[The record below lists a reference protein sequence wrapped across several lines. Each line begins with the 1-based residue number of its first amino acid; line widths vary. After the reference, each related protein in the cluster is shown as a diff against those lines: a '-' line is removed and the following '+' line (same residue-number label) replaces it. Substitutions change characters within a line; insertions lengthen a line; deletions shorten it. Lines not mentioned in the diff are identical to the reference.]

1 MFKRPLIAID
11 IGSSAVKIVELSGGS
26 QKKLLSMGM
35 ELVPAGAIVDGNI
48 ANAEVVA
55 ELVRNLLKRLNI
67 SPRGRRVALSLGG
80 SSVLMKRVLIGAS
93 ENTLEEQ
100 IYYDVQQHFQI
111 DPSEIYY
118 DYALMTADNPEVKDT
133 PVLLVGSKRDL
144 VENYIGMLHTVGMKA
159 GVIEC
164 DVFSVSNMFEYNYGV
179 VEALTAIV
187 NVGANVTQVA
197 LLFRGEYVYTRDIA
211 VAGEEYTRKI
221 MDALGCDRP
230 NAELLKIG
238 ASLGSKDVPPEVAPI
253 INEINEQL
261 VSEVHLTVDY
271 FIQSGDIQTGAL
283 SSVFLT
289 GGGAR
294 VLGLDAA
301 LAAVLQVPV
310 QVINPFQRVDVNPRK
325 FNMDTLMQQGHL
337 YGVAVG
343 LGLRAIGDKSA

>member
-26 QKKLLSMGM
+26 QKKLLAMGM
-35 ELVPAGAIVDGNI
+35 EVMPVGAVVDGSVE
-48 ANAEVVA
+48 NAEVVG
-55 ELVRNLLKRLNI
+55 EVVRNLLKRLKI
-67 SPRGRRVALSLGG
+67 SPRGRRVGLSLGG
-80 SSVLMKRVLIGAS
+80 SSVLMKRVMIGAS

-100 IYYDVQQHFQI
+100 IFYDVQQHFQI
-111 DPSEIYY
+111 DPSEIYF
-118 DYALMTADNPEVKDT
+118 DHVILGGPVPQGQET
-133 PVLLVGSKRDL
+133 PVLLVGSKREL
-144 VENYIGMLHTVGMKA
+144 VENYIALVHEAGMKT

-164 DVFSVSNMFEYNYGV
+164 DIFSVANMFEYNYGI

-187 NVGANVTQVA
+187 NVGSAVTQVA
-197 LLFRGEYVYTRDIA
+197 LLFRGEYVYTRDVPI
-211 VAGEEYTRKI
+211 AGEEYSRKI
-221 MDALGCDRP
+221 IETLGCDRP
-230 NAELLKIG
+230 NAESLKIG
-238 ASLGSKDVPPEVAPI
+238 ASLGATDVPPEVGQI
-253 INEINEQL
+253 INEINEGL

-271 FIQSGDIQTGAL
+271 FLQSGDVKTGPL

-301 LAAVLQVPV
+301 LAAMLQVPV
-310 QVINPFQRVDVNPRK
+310 QVVNPFQRVEVNPKK

-343 LGLRAIGDKSA
+343 IGLRAMGDKSA